1 MPEPIYI
8 IASLGLSALGAQSRA
23 RSEQRQLDLVAK
35 QNKQNAEMAMI
46 QAEQNHNTMMSS
58 LRAYEGTLKFA
69 NAVNKVG
76 TDRSMNAFLKD
87 AETKTAN
94 EIQSLRAQ
102 TLFSVGRMGL
112 STQQQALQAQS
123 ATQAAYLNTAMMIP
137 TAMYQY
143 KQLTPPTE
151 VDSSSGTDINAF
163 DDPETFA

>member
-1 MPEPIYI
+1 
-8 IASLGLSALGAQSRA
+8 
-23 RSEQRQLDLVAK
+23 
-35 QNKQNAEMAMI
+35 
-46 QAEQNHNTMMSS
+46 
-58 LRAYEGTLKFA
+58 
-69 NAVNKVG
+69 
-76 TDRSMNAFLKD
+76 
-87 AETKTAN
+87 
-94 EIQSLRAQ
+94 
-102 TLFSVGRMGL
+102 MGL